1 MEEKL
6 YTIHYQFWFDKHDK
20 KDFEIAIDLKT
31 ILMVPPELKSKPD
44 WTRLEYKQCKCC
56 SLTKE
61 EYPYCPAAI
70 NIALIVDTF
79 KNRISYEKCVVKC
92 ITPERIYQKR
102 TSLMEGLSSLLGLVM
117 ATSNCPVMFP
127 FKPMARFH
135 LPFSTIEETI
145 ARTTSMYLLRQY
157 FVHTN
162 NNIQSLS
169 LKELNDTYN
178 TLKILNN
185 GLLSRIKD
193 IDLMDSDKNAILI
206 FHSLSDLLSMEIDS
220 DLTSIEYLFNT
231 SFNS

>member
-6 YTIHYQFWFDKHDK
+6 YTILYQFWFDKLDK
-20 KDFEIAIDLKT
+20 KDFEISIDLKT
-31 ILMVPPELKSKPD
+31 IVMVPPELKSKPD
-44 WTRLEYKQCKCC
+44 WTKLEYKQCKCC

-61 EYPYCPAAI
+61 EHPCCPIAI
-70 NIALIVDTF
+70 NIAMIVDTF
-79 KNRISYEKCVVKC
+79 KNRISYEKCVVRC
-92 ITPERIYQKR
+92 TTPERIYQKK

-117 ATSNCPVMFP
+117 ATSNCPVMLP
-127 FKPMARFH
+127 FRPMARFH

-145 ARTTSMYLLRQY
+145 VRTTSMYLLRQY

-162 NNIQSLS
+162 NKIQSLS
-169 LKELNDTYN
+169 IEGLHDTYT
-178 TLKILNN
+178 TLNILNA

-193 IDLMDSDKNAILI
+193 LDLIDSDRNAILI
-206 FHSLSDLLSMEIDS
+206 FHSLSDLLSMETDS